1 MLTLDAH
8 LDLAMNALEW
18 NRDLTRPIEE
28 IRRREQGQ
36 TDKPDRQQGVVC
48 LPEMRR
54 GHVGLCVATQ
64 IARYVKPTSRLPG
77 WHSPAQAWAQT
88 QGQLGWYRAME
99 EAGEMVQ
106 IRDVAGLK
114 AHVNLW
120 RALVAP
126 APKNVPPDP
135 HDRPPPIGYILSLE
149 GADSLVSLAHLERAF
164 GQGLRAVGPA
174 HYGPGTYAQGTDA
187 AGGIGLRGRELLAEM
202 QRLGVILDATHL
214 CDESFWEAVDV
225 FQGPVWASH
234 SNCRTL
240 VPHHRQLNDEQIRYL
255 VGRGSVI
262 GAVLDGWMLVPGWI
276 RRQTT
281 PVSAGLKLD
290 RLIDHIDR
298 VCQIAGDA
306 RHVGLGSDLDGGFGR
321 EQTPQDL
328 NTIADLSRLPELLRG
343 RGYREEQVEQIMHGN
358 FLRFLE
364 EAWQ

>member
-1 MLTLDAH
+1 MLILDAH

-18 NRDLTRPIEE
+18 NRDLTQPIEE

-36 TDKPDRQQGVVC
+36 SDKSDREKGVVC

-54 GHVGLCVATQ
+54 GGVGLCVATQ
-64 IARYVKPTSRLPG
+64 IARYVKPANRLPG

-88 QGQLGWYRAME
+88 QGQLAWYRAME

-106 IRDVAGLK
+106 IRDATGLR
-114 AHVNLW
+114 AHVGLW
-120 RALVAP
+120 EGCVAP
-126 APKNVPPDP
+126 KPKSDPPDP
-135 HDRPPPIGYILSLE
+135 GARPPPIGYILSLE

-164 GQGLRAVGPA
+164 DHGLRAVGPA

-187 AGGIGLRGRELLAEM
+187 SGGISQRGRELLAEM
-202 QRLGVILDATHL
+202 QRLGVILDVTHL
-214 CDESFWEAVDV
+214 CDESFWEAVDL

-234 SNCRTL
+234 SNCRAL
-240 VPHHRQLNDEQIRYL
+240 VPHHRQLSDDQIKYL
-255 VGRGSVI
+255 VSRGSVI

-281 PVSAGLKLD
+281 PASVGLKLE

-306 RHVGLGSDLDGGFGR
+306 RHAGLGSDLDGGFGQ
-321 EQTPQDL
+321 EQAPRDL
-328 NTIADLSRLPELLRG
+328 QTIADLSSLPELLRG
-343 RGYREEQVEQIMHGN
+343 RGYREEHVAQILHGN
-358 FLRFLE
+358 FLRFLQD
-364 EAWQ
+364 AWQ